1 MKERTEVN
9 PAQNLA
15 LALCG
20 TNFRNQV
27 PSTGSR
33 PADHLSYGL
42 HLLHGAIPQFPG
54 YPSIQYVAL
63 CFPASIHLRII
74 SGVANIQGASPI
86 PA

>member
-27 PSTGSR
+27 LTHDWKSRVSRFYFNSHHPDPHDPETGEVNNYEGEDLDGMFR
-33 PADHLSYGL
+33 
-42 HLLHGAIPQFPG
+42 FERRM
-54 YPSIQYVAL
+54 V
-63 CFPASIHLRII
+63 FLRTLRRCY
-74 SGVANIQGASPI
+74 
-86 PA
+86 

>member
-27 PSTGSR
+27 LTEAGVFCGIIDKKRLKPQSHDHRFQALRGGQGIRTLAPFHRPSAFRVR
-33 PADHLSYGL
+33 PLEPLG
-42 HLLHGAIPQFPG
+42 
-54 YPSIQYVAL
+54 
-63 CFPASIHLRII
+63 
-74 SGVANIQGASPI
+74 
-86 PA
+86 

>member
-27 PSTGSR
+27 DSVEIGKALILWIDMTIMP
-33 PADHLSYGL
+33 
-42 HLLHGAIPQFPG
+42 IQFF
-54 YPSIQYVAL
+54 S
-63 CFPASIHLRII
+63 CII
-74 SGVANIQGASPI
+74 T
-86 PA
+86 

>member
-27 PSTGSR
+27 LLVVEMIDSLGDSSR
-33 PADHLSYGL
+33 RLQKLGYSRHMMIKGTMSPFF
-42 HLLHGAIPQFPG
+42 LL
-54 YPSIQYVAL
+54 
-63 CFPASIHLRII
+63 
-74 SGVANIQGASPI
+74 
-86 PA
+86 